1 MPGQLQTM
9 VSRLKPKGTILS
21 EFFSE
26 GTAVRARYKS
36 DYLEWITLAH
46 CRTTKQAKTLATQLN
61 QVIGAIEK

>member
-1 MPGQLQTM
+1 M
-9 VSRLKPKGTILS
+9 VSKIKPKGTILS

-46 CRTTKQAKTLATQLN
+46 TRTAKQAQVLATQLN
-61 QVIGAIEK
+61 KQLQGIENHAR